1 MAQWL
6 RIHLAMQGKQVQS
19 LVKELRSNMPQSN
32 QACTSQLQ
40 RPRAAMKDPVRH
52 N

>member
-32 QACTSQLQ
+32 QACTPLQ
-40 RPRAAMKDPVRH
+40 RPCVAMKDPVCH